1 MGVSASGS
9 DDKTVRL
16 WDCISGEALVEFRG
30 HDNFVF
36 CVSMHHSLLASG
48 SFDETVKLFDIRSG
62 ECVSTLPA
70 HSDPV
75 TAVAFNR
82 DGTCV
87 ASASHDGLI
96 RIWDVGTSECLKT
109 IFASGNPPVASVT
122 YSPNGKVRG
131 GGLLFR
137 MDVKELR
144 VPLERPQLFSLLLDF
159 VSFFWRPPSTPAYDC
174 GR

>member
-1 MGVSASGS
+1 
-9 DDKTVRL
+9 
-16 WDCISGEALVEFRG
+16 
-30 HDNFVF
+30 
-36 CVSMHHSLLASG
+36 MHHSLLASG

-109 IFASGNPPVASVT
+109 IFASGNPPVASVA
-122 YSPNGKVRG
+122 YSPNGKVGPR
-131 GGLLFR
+131 
-137 MDVKELR
+137 
-144 VPLERPQLFSLLLDF
+144 RPS
-159 VSFFWRPPSTPAYDC
+159 R
-174 GR
+174 